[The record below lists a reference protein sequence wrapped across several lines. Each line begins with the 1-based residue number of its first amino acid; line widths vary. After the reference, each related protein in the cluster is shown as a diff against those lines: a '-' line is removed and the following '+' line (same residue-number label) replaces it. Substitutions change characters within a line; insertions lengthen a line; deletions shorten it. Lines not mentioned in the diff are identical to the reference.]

1 MVSKWY
7 QSVNSIAFRYAGV
20 HHGSSMQ
27 RHTSPDNRNDDFVDN
42 LYFNVDALAD
52 GHIEIEE
59 FLVNIATQSLA
70 EFVLT
75 TT

>member
-1 MVSKWY
+1 
-7 QSVNSIAFRYAGV
+7 
-20 HHGSSMQ
+20 MQ

-59 FLVNIATQSLA
+59 FLANIATQSLA